1 MDLKCIVKLLR
12 YEYIESDIN
21 DQLSYVKSNLGE
33 VKDFNI
39 VNRVYT
45 DLSNMNKKIESDL
58 LLVISYV
65 PYGSSKVST
74 TEVPRKSVYLESN
87 N

>member
-33 VKDFNI
+33 VKDFNV

-65 PYGSSKVST
+65 PYGSNVST
-74 TEVPRKSVYLESN
+74 TEVPRKNVYLESN

>member
-33 VKDFNI
+33 VKDFNV

-45 DLSNMNKKIESDL
+45 DLLSNMNKKIESDL

-65 PYGSSKVST
+65 PYGSNVST
-74 TEVPRKSVYLESN
+74 TEVLRKSVYLEN
-87 N
+87 NN

>member
-12 YEYIESDIN
+12 YEYIENDIN

-33 VKDFNI
+33 VKDFNV

-65 PYGSSKVST
+65 PYGSGKVST